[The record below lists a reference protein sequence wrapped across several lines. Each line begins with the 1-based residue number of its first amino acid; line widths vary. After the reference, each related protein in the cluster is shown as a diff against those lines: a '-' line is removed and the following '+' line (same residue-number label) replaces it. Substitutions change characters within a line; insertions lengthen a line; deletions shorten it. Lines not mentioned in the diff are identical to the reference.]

1 MVDEREKTSEQG
13 EKKSPRTVQVL
24 ATALAAVT
32 AALLGSTL
40 GVTGTVVGAGVASV
54 ITTVG
59 GELYLRSLQRGREA
73 ALKARQALVTAG
85 QRRASRPGFAPV
97 DDPAQMPTVLLPLD
111 PSEMPTVRISKLSPT
126 AAAQTQ
132 AQTQPE
138 EPESFADKL
147 RKLRWPLI
155 AGTSVLAT
163 AIAIAV
169 MVGVEAVSHGQAGAG
184 FIYHNNKPT
193 TTQQEPTKDDNPP
206 ATSENSPPPST
217 GVSQAPPPSSSS
229 SSTSTSETPTSQTS
243 ISETPPPSSTG
254 GAPST
259 TQSQPR
265 TKAASATPTP

>member
-1 MVDEREKTSEQG
+1 MVDEREKTAEQG

-73 ALKARQALVTAG
+73 ALKARDVIVTAG
-85 QRRASRPGFAPV
+85 QRRASRPGLRPV

-111 PSEMPTVRISKLSPT
+111 PSEMPTVRLSKLSPT
-126 AAAQTQ
+126 AQ
-132 AQTQPE
+132 AKTQPE

-147 RKLRWPLI
+147 RKLRWPI
-155 AGTSVLAT
+155 IIGTSVLAT

-169 MVGVEAVSHGQAGAG
+169 SLGLDATTGGAVGPGVFSAR
-184 FIYHNNKPT
+184 NNPA
-193 TTQQEPTKDDNPP
+193 TTQQQTHDDNPP

-217 GVSQAPPPSSSS
+217 GVSQTPPPTTSS
-229 SSTSTSETPTSQTS
+229 SSTSTTETPTSGS
-243 ISETPPPSSTG
+243 SGSSVSETPPPSSTG
-254 GAPST
+254 GATST

-265 TKAASATPTP
+265 TKAGSATPTP